1 MQKLFNNIEKYSKI
15 KKLPKEEDNFSLK
28 LSRLIEYLGKIVTS
42 FSEAE
47 LLVNEQ
53 KITSEK
59 IEKEQIAYANKIKKE
74 IKEKEAA
81 KSRLRRLEANNAKLA
96 ANAAKVI
103 VVKKKKFKNK

>member
-1 MQKLFNNIEKYSKI
+1 MLKTG
-15 KKLPKEEDNFSLK
+15 KLPKEEDNFSLK

-42 FSEAE
+42 FSEVE

-59 IEKEQIAYANKIKKE
+59 IEKEQIAYADKIKKE

-81 KSRLRRLEANNAKLA
+81 KSKLRRLEANNAKLA

-103 VVKKKKFKNK
+103 VVKKKKFKIK